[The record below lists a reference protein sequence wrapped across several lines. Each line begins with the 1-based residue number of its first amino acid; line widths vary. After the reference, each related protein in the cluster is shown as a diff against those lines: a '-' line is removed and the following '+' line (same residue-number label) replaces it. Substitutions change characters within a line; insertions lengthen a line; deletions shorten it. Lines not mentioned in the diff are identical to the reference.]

1 VPHLGIRGSL
11 RTVRE
16 DLFLWRWRR
25 KVKAHRFAH
34 FGKRSLIV
42 SPRGILSPHRIEI
55 GDGVLIHEGAMF
67 SVVEHW
73 RGRDHEPRLRIGSG
87 TNIGAGIWF
96 SCVGEIDIGEN
107 NLMGHNILIADSY
120 HEYEDPDTPII
131 FQPMAP
137 PKPVRIG
144 AGCIIGPHAAILGG
158 VELGANTFVAA
169 NAVVTRSV
177 PPNSV
182 VVGNPAR
189 VIRHFD
195 RARGE
200 WVEGSDPA
208 AHGQAPVGLGEHP
221 YTRPR

>member
-131 FQPMAP
+131 FQPMTRRSSAASSWAP
-137 PKPVRIG
+137 
-144 AGCIIGPHAAILGG
+144 
-158 VELGANTFVAA
+158 
-169 NAVVTRSV
+169 TRSW
-177 PPNSV
+177 PPTPSL
-182 VVGNPAR
+182 PAPSR
-189 VIRHFD
+189 PIRWWW
-195 RARGE
+195 E
-200 WVEGSDPA
+200 
-208 AHGQAPVGLGEHP
+208 
-221 YTRPR
+221 TRRE